1 MPSGRSMPVRMH
13 RMFDGHDARWK
24 KGKPLMKRFFDV
36 PFNRAMSNAEY
47 MECQAFVIGTMNG
60 CDWPTDN
67 FTDHISFKEMI
78 EKSYV
83 GTSEL
88 GLNMPWRVL
97 KSKFDNDGLWP
108 VFEERD
114 GKCFVAFFQAGM
126 RKTEWGE
133 FTQDFVR
140 QISQAL

>member
-1 MPSGRSMPVRMH
+1 MPVRMH

-36 PFNRAMSNAEY
+36 PFNRAMSDAEY

-78 EKSYV
+78 EKSHV

-97 KSKFDNDGLWP
+97 KSKFDNDRLWP
-108 VFEERD
+108 VFPCLRS
-114 GKCFVAFFQAGM
+114 A
-126 RKTEWGE
+126 TESATWRSFKRVCARPSGPSSHRTL
-133 FTQDFVR
+133 FGRFPKPCD
-140 QISQAL
+140 SL